1 MRRWVHNLLIAL
13 LLTFPVVFVSLN
25 YIEDLAETNVQGG
38 TEGMISIF
46 TNLPKR
52 AITFASEAG
61 YTGIFLLMLAE
72 AAAFPIPSEI
82 ILPFAGYLVYTG
94 TLDFWT
100 VVLLTT
106 IAAIIGSYVDYYL
119 GLKLGKR
126 LLTNKSGVPFVKK
139 KHLRRAETWFKHYGP
154 VAVAV
159 FRLVPAARVLISF
172 PAGLYRMNR
181 LKFGIYTL
189 AGCLPWNF
197 TLIYLGWWLG
207 SSWDAVVEAFR
218 YINLVV
224 YALLILFVAWVG
236 WRLRT
241 GKGRLH
247 SDAAKSRVR
256 SIIGS

>member
-1 MRRWVHNLLIAL
+1 MRPWIRRLLI
-13 LLTFPVVFVSLN
+13 TVVIIFPVIFITLT
-25 YIEDLAETNVQGG
+25 YLEDLAGTGG
-38 TEGMISIF
+38 QEKTGGFIGLVAE
-46 TNLPKR
+46 LPR
-52 AITFASEAG
+52 RVVDLASEAG
-61 YTGIFLLMLAE
+61 YAGIFVLMLLE

-197 TLIYLGWWLG
+197 ILIYLGWWLG

-224 YALLILFVAWVG
+224 LALLILFVAWVG

-247 SDAAKSRVR
+247 SYAAKSRVR

>member
-1 MRRWVHNLLIAL
+1 MGRWVRNLVIAL
-13 LLTFPVVFVSLN
+13 LLIFPVVFVSLS
-25 YIEDLAETNVQGG
+25 YIEDVGETNVQGG
-38 TEGMISIF
+38 TEGMISIL
-46 TNLPKR
+46 TNLPR
-52 AITFASEAG
+52 HAITFASEAG

-106 IAAIIGSYVDYYL
+106 IAAIMGSYVDYYL
-119 GLKLGKR
+119 GLKLGQR
-126 LLTNKSGVPFVKK
+126 IMTNKSRVPFVKE
-139 KHLRRAETWFKHYGP
+139 KHLRRAESWFTHYGP

-159 FRLVPAARVLISF
+159 FRLVPGARVLISF

-197 TLIYLGWWLG
+197 TLTYLGWWLG
-207 SSWDAVVEAFR
+207 SSWGAVVDAFR

-224 YALLILFVAWVG
+224 YPLLILFVAWVG

-241 GKGRLH
+241 GK
-247 SDAAKSRVR
+247 VR
-256 SIIGS
+256 PHR